1 MKREHKYMLGGA
13 LGVLVIAGVAFAG
26 YTVADNMGTQSTQQ
40 ARVVNTGNH
49 YARMEPAAGR
59 PVVQQAPCDDHNI
72 VGTLGGGIAGG
83 VIGNQFGSGSGK
95 TIATTAGALGGA
107 ALGNKYIPT
116 RGATCN

>member
-13 LGVLVIAGVAFAG
+13 LGVLAVAGVALAG
-26 YTVADNMGTQSTQQ
+26 VTIADSMNTKPTQQ
-40 ARVVNTGNH
+40 TRVVNTGGN

-59 PVVQQAPCDDHNI
+59 PVQQAPCDDNNI
-72 VGTLGGGIAGG
+72 VGTIGGGIAGG
-83 VIGNQFGSGSGK
+83 VIGAQFGSGSGK
-95 TIATTAGALGGA
+95 TVATTAGALGGA